1 MDENRF
7 LSTGFEWI
15 REKNYSLLLSILII
29 SKIWKEVEFLS
40 IMIFIQTILIALY
53 PILSLLRLFYSISLS
68 VSLSLSLSHSIYLY
82 ISLSLS
88 LSISLI
94 FYFILSPSFPLFPM
108 YMYILATAPL
118 ASVFEKVKIGAIWI
132 LP

>member
-68 VSLSLSLSHSIYLY
+68 VSLSLSLYLSLY
-82 ISLSLS
+82 LPLSLS